1 MARTLCSQCRGPG
14 FYPWLGPLRPLRG
27 LPETRVAAREK
38 GGVLGF
44 PSRRGLTPRGPR
56 RWQGW
61 PGGHVRTPHI
71 RSKWVSSAPRSP
83 DSKAP
88 TSGSCHIPRELT
100 WPWAT
105 AGLAFSSWHTLPS
118 PELHLA
124 WVTLFPLRSSWFL
137 PWPSPTLLRP
147 EKAALF
153 CSHRPHTV
161 GNQL

>member
-1 MARTLCSQCRGPG
+1 M
-14 FYPWLGPLRPLRG
+14 
-27 LPETRVAAREK
+27 
-38 GGVLGF
+38 
-44 PSRRGLTPRGPR
+44 PR

-147 EKAALF
+147 EKAAPF

-161 GNQL
+161 GNQLLLTDSLSDCLPSRTLGTLSSGTVSVFPSPCPPRNGMVFSPRLP